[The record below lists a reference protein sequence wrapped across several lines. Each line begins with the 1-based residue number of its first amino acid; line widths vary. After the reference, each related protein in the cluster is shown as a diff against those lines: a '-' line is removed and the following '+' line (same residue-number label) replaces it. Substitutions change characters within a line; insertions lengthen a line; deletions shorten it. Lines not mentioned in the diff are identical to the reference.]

1 VVVGGRVA
9 WTGATGELR
18 ARPGPYL
25 LRTSDD
31 DRAMSCATAGATVT
45 RLPDG
50 GVAVREL
57 VRESLPLEQA
67 FLELAA

>member
-1 VVVGGRVA
+1 MLA
-9 WTGATGELR
+9 STGQLDAYVLVL
-18 ARPGPYL
+18 A
-25 LRTSDD
+25 
-31 DRAMSCATAGATVT
+31 AA
-45 RLPDG
+45 